1 MTRLRLA
8 ALIVF
13 VLAGEAPA
21 AALADQ
27 TYSVS
32 GSDTFVIGINDI
44 HNDVLYRGAETLT
57 IVRRGQAT
65 RYVAK
70 LDCTRTEQG
79 ADSNEK
85 ADYVA
90 DILPSGE
97 QLDAADHD
105 PDFLTILNQ
114 PFSVQLDRATLG
126 DLRALHGSLPFDF
139 PSPMTGSAL
148 HGLLESAG
156 SGLIGSRRALGVKF
170 RAGGPMRGALPER
183 PGLVLLGNI
192 VMRGTAYYDVDTALL
207 LALEATV
214 TITGKL
220 TDRGSPDP
228 VRIVY
233 KRTLRALEP
242 ASRDSPIKPK
252 NSRNS

>member
-1 MTRLRLA
+1 
-8 ALIVF
+8 
-13 VLAGEAPA
+13 
-21 AALADQ
+21 
-27 TYSVS
+27 
-32 GSDTFVIGINDI
+32 
-44 HNDVLYRGAETLT
+44 
-57 IVRRGQAT
+57 
-65 RYVAK
+65 
-70 LDCTRTEQG
+70 
-79 ADSNEK
+79 
-85 ADYVA
+85 
-90 DILPSGE
+90 
-97 QLDAADHD
+97 
-105 PDFLTILNQ
+105 
-114 PFSVQLDRATLG
+114 
-126 DLRALHGSLPFDF
+126 
-139 PSPMTGSAL
+139 MTGSAL